1 MSPRATL
8 YLVLIVA
15 LGVLPWVELWL
26 MLHLGLPTWLIAV
39 WCVVTGLY
47 GWRRARKEDLS
58 LWIELESDLQNG
70 RVPTAEGVDAMLEL
84 IGAWGLILPGL
95 ITDVVGAVL
104 LTRRART
111 ALVEPVRDYLRN
123 HWIAA

>member
-8 YLVLIVA
+8 YLVLVLA

-26 MLHLGLPTWLIAV
+26 MLQLGLSTTAVVV
-39 WCVVTGLY
+39 WCVVTGVY

-58 LWIELESDLQNG
+58 LWTELESDLQNR

-95 ITDVVGAVL
+95 ITDLLGAAL
-104 LTRRART
+104 LIPRVRT
-111 ALVEPVRDYLRN
+111 ALVEPVRSYLRD
-123 HWIAA
+123 